1 MTNGDRVAQPHRISG
16 VAGRSYAPLV
26 EGVR

>member
-1 MTNGDRVAQPHRISG
+1 VLGPARDKDLISG